1 MHTRRPWLLAA
12 ALALPITLALGC
24 DDDEGGGPSAE
35 AVLVQADVS
44 DNSARV
50 VISDDG
56 TATTG
61 ATVEVNGIA
70 ATPGA
75 AGEYLVTFPSPLNAG
90 DPITLSIT
98 AGDTQVDGTGTFPE
112 GAVTTLPIDGGDFLP
127 DDPVAVA
134 WTSTTDPLRWVVVA
148 EGTTSETFDVAGGGG
163 ARTHEIP
170 GFTLAEGGWVI
181 QVVALAEGELDGDL
195 EEDSFLNLAASATAD
210 PVITIGPQPM

>member
-12 ALALPITLALGC
+12 ALAGPITLALGC
-24 DDDEGGGPSAE
+24 DDESDGGPSGA
-35 AVLVQADVS
+35 AVLVEADVT
-44 DNSARV
+44 DNSARIL
-50 VISDDG
+50 ISDDG
-56 TATTG
+56 TPTTG

-90 DPITLSIT
+90 DPVTLSIT
-98 AGDTQVDGTGTFPE
+98 AGDAQVDGTGTFPE

-134 WTSTTDPLRWVVVA
+134 WTSATNPLRWAVVA
-148 EGTTSETFDVAGGGG
+148 EGATTESFDVAGGG
-163 ARTHEIP
+163 ATRSHEIP

-181 QVVALAEGELDGDL
+181 QVVALSDGELDGDL
-195 EEDSFLNLAASATAD
+195 EEDSFLVLAASATAD